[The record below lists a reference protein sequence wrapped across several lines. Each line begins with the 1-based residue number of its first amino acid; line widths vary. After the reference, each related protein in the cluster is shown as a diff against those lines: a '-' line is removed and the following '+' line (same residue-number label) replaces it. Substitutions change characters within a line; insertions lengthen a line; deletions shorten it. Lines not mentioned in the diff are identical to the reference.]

1 MGLQRVGHMGDVEV
15 QVRQKGG
22 YHLRSGS
29 DCPSLAESPRRPMG
43 HELSLPHFIEG
54 EAQVQE
60 GRKLPLGGG

>member
-1 MGLQRVGHMGDVEV
+1 MGDVEV

-29 DCPSLAESPRRPMG
+29 DCPSPAESPRRPMG
-43 HELSLPHFIEG
+43 HELSLPRFIEG

-60 GRKLPLGGG
+60 GRKLPLGWG